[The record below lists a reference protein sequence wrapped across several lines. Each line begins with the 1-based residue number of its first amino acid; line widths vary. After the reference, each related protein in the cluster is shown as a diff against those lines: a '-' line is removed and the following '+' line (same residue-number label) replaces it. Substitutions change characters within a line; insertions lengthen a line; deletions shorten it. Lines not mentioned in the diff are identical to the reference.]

1 MEHSG
6 WSRPGRRFTSRG
18 PQFLRNTEVEAVLT
32 FTDDNPG
39 NQVRSVTTTADA
51 VTARVHHSFVD
62 MPEQPYRGRAF
73 DPRTGLSAGA
83 TFVDYSSP
91 LGEPMTMRFAV
102 RHRLTKDNPL
112 TYYLYPETPD
122 LVRSALLEGARWW
135 KDAFQAAGFDFDVQ
149 MGN

>member
-91 LGEPMTMRFAV
+91 RGEPMTRRLAV
-102 RHRLTKDNPL
+102 RHRLTKGNPL
-112 TYYLYPETPD
+112 TYYLDPATPEQ
-122 LVRSALLEGARWW
+122 VRSALLEGAGWW
-135 KDAFQAAGFDFDVQ
+135 KRRVSGRGV
-149 MGN
+149 